1 MKNQHVKN
9 LLLLTLAAFFI
20 STSGPLGRFI
30 DLPTPVI
37 IWCRS
42 SLGALFL
49 FIYCRYKKFNLKIK
63 SRKDFFTFLGCSIL
77 LGVHWIT
84 YFYALKLSN
93 VALGMLSLFT
103 FPVVT
108 TFLEPFFSK
117 SKFSFVHIL
126 LGFMVLL
133 GIYILA
139 PDFNFESAHLK
150 GILWGLFSAVC
161 YALRNVILKKHV
173 SNYNGSALMMYQT
186 AFITVLLLP
195 VIFLMETDNIT
206 SQFPYLLTLALIT
219 TAVGHSLFVR
229 SFKHFSVSTAS
240 IIGTSQPVFGIILAF
255 LFLNEIPSL
264 KTYIGGALIIATV
277 IIESIRSNK
286 K

>member
-1 MKNQHVKN
+1 MKNQHLKN